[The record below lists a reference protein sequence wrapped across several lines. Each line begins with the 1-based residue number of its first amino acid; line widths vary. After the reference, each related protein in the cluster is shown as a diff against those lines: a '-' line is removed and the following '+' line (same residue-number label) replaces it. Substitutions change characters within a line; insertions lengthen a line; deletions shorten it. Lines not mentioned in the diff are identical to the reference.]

1 MHETK
6 RGNKTTAQERGK
18 PSCPRLGVCTLLGL
32 PFMPAAHPQPILRH
46 PHPSR
51 LLSSP
56 PCTLFSRLKVH
67 CSDPSQSD
75 ATCCSR
81 HPLHP
86 QGHHSHECQSLF
98 NPTRLCLVHS
108 SAPCGPQSRGPG
120 SFPDR
125 QPLSTSRSSWATS
138 HSCLQVPGTEKQL
151 LFPSSWPAYHHSLLQ
166 MLFPLQSWKLCL
178 SSRGRKQRNKPFLKI
193 KMSVTFNIALRK
205 VPWN

>member
-32 PFMPAAHPQPILRH
+32 PFMPVAHPQPILRH

-81 HPLHP
+81 HLSTPRATTAMNVSLSSIQPDCAWFIPLHP
-86 QGHHSHECQSLF
+86 VDPRAEAQAPSLTASLSPPHAPHEPP
-98 NPTRLCLVHS
+98 PTPASRFLAQRNSCCSQVLDLLITTHS
-108 SAPCGPQSRGPG
+108 SRC
-120 SFPDR
+120 F
-125 QPLSTSRSSWATS
+125 
-138 HSCLQVPGTEKQL
+138 
-151 LFPSSWPAYHHSLLQ
+151 F
-166 MLFPLQSWKLCL
+166 LC
-178 SSRGRKQRNKPFLKI
+178 RAENFVRAQG
-193 KMSVTFNIALRK
+193 V
-205 VPWN
+205 